1 MKKIFLLCTLFCA
14 MMLLLSPNPALAQI
28 GPALWVSATGSDA
41 NACSQ
46 AAPCATFQGAINKGG
61 AAQINCLTSG
71 NYGSFTVA
79 FTLVVDCG
87 TGNVGNILVS
97 TQVSAITIN
106 ATFGITVTLRHLSL
120 NGLGATA
127 KHGIDASSFFGGTL
141 IVEDCTIH
149 DFTDGNGIFF
159 SPTSSRGLLQVS
171 NTQVYNNDWGIF
183 VSPASGQ
190 IATVSLSHVEVL
202 TGNNGG
208 VALTGNGVVA
218 GAMHDSIVGGA
229 RDHGVFS
236 NAGQAFFTVESSMI
250 IANIGPGIATQS
262 SGSIINVGS
271 STIGANGTGILAQSG
286 LIISFGNNQ
295 ISANGADGNFTS
307 TTALK

>member
-1 MKKIFLLCTLFCA
+1 MRKIVLLCA
-14 MMLLLSPNPALAQI
+14 MLLLSANPVLAQI

-71 NYGSFTVA
+71 NYGAFTVNR
-79 FTLVVDCG
+79 TLVVDCG
-87 TGNVGNILVS
+87 TGNIGNILVS
-97 TQVSAITIN
+97 TQVSAITIT

-127 KHGIDASSFFGGTL
+127 LHGIDASSFFGGTL

-171 NTQVYNNDWGIF
+171 NTQLYNNNWGIF
-183 VSPASGQ
+183 VSPSSGQ
-190 IATVSLSHVEVL
+190 IATLSLSNIEVL
-202 TGNNGG
+202 TGDNGG

-218 GAMHDSIVGGA
+218 GAMRDSIVGGA
-229 RDHGVFS
+229 QDHGVFS
-236 NAGQAFFTVESSMI
+236 NAGQAFFTIQNSMI
-250 IANIGPGIATQS
+250 IANIGPGITTQS
-262 SGSIINVGS
+262 SGSFINVGS
-271 STIGANGTGILAQSG
+271 STIGANGTGVLATSG
-286 LIISFGNNQ
+286 SIISFGNNQ
-295 ISANGADGNFTS
+295 MSVNGTDGSFTS
-307 TTALK
+307 TATLK